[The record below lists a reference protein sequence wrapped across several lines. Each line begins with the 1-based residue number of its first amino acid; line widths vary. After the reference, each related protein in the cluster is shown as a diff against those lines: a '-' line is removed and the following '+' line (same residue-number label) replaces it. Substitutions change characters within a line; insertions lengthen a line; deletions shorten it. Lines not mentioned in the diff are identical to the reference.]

1 MSFYIEALEYAAIGH
16 KIFPLKGKVPYT
28 KHGFEDAVTIVRGD
42 GQSAVDAEQQI
53 HQWWSKWPAANIGM
67 VVPDKV
73 IVLDFDPRN
82 GDATQAL
89 TDLPP
94 TYAVISGRGDGG
106 MHRYYRRPAL
116 PDGATFTDTRL
127 PECVDLKHNGYVVVP
142 PSIHPEG
149 QQRAYLSV
157 SLPVVPLP
165 ERIAALIIRLPAPK
179 KTYTLPSSTPWD
191 LSGGGG
197 KSDGLITSVAE
208 APEGKRNHVLY
219 WAACT
224 ARDEG
229 TLTDL
234 TDQLIEA
241 ALSAGLPEFEVRRT
255 IASAERGD

>member
-1 MSFYIEALEYAAIGH
+1 MSFYDAALEYAANGYRV
-16 KIFPLKGKVPYT
+16 FPLKGKVPYT
-28 KHGFEDAVTIVRGD
+28 AHGFEDAVTINETD

-53 HQWWSKWPAANIGM
+53 HRWWSRWPAANIGM
-67 VVPDKV
+67 AVPDEV

-82 GDATQAL
+82 GGTTASL
-89 TDLPP
+89 SDLPP
-94 TYAVISGRGDGG
+94 TYTVVSGRGDGG
-106 MHRYYRRPAL
+106 MHRYYTRPAL
-116 PDGATFTDTRL
+116 PAGATFTDTRL
-127 PECVDLKHNGYVVVP
+127 PEGVDLKHNGYVVVP
-142 PSIHPEG
+142 PSIHPDG
-149 QQRAYLSV
+149 QRAYLSGD
-157 SLPVVPLP
+157 LPVVPLP

-229 TLTDL
+229 TLADL
-234 TDQLIEA
+234 TDRLVEA
-241 ALSAGLPEFEVRRT
+241 AVSAGLPEFEVRRT